1 MRHCPLPAP
10 NAPTADDCQA
20 LTQARWTAP
29 IDSPFPSSFGCDS
42 LLPRATP
49 WRIRLCVIC
58 AGNRVARKIQFAERI
73 QSDLGRPVVLANI
86 FRFPVT
92 PNQWFFPRCLV
103 SARGAF
109 RDRHEREMG
118 CGGRD

>member
-1 MRHCPLPAP
+1 MFDPKLRHLSGS
-10 NAPTADDCQA
+10 NA
-20 LTQARWTAP
+20 
-29 IDSPFPSSFGCDS
+29 S
-42 LLPRATP
+42 
-49 WRIRLCVIC
+49 

-118 CGGRD
+118 CGGRDSVGAQVVRRVS